1 MLSIDCYHF
10 TPNTGIPLASYEDIV
25 DGDVDE
31 LDEEAD
37 EAHDGK
43 ADRSRLRDLREL
55 CEKKEHARAHTHRSG
70 QAKNQ
75 CRH

>member
-37 EAHDGK
+37 EAHDRE
-43 ADRSRLRDLREL
+43 ANRRRLRDLGEFRLVGLGAALDE
-55 CEKKEHARAHTHRSG
+55 AP
-70 QAKNQ
+70 
-75 CRH
+75 